1 MLPWP
6 VIIVVTFELKF
17 KFTASLLSTLG
28 KKSLVIAPFVISSHW
43 LCHLLML
50 SFRTSVVYGQPWVVV
65 LAYGGHGGRGVGVTL
80 EVRLHRFVM
89 GENGRG
95 EWGKNP
101 RVGYARRGIR
111 I

>member
-1 MLPWP
+1 M
-6 VIIVVTFELKF
+6 
-17 KFTASLLSTLG
+17 
-28 KKSLVIAPFVISSHW
+28 
-43 LCHLLML
+43 
-50 SFRTSVVYGQPWVVV
+50 YGQPWVVV